1 MDNPSKHKKTEE
13 SDNMVTR
20 KVIITVGILVVVI
33 ATAVLAVWWISLPS
47 EVSGAVV
54 DDLGRNIVIEEPP
67 TRIVSMAPSVTEIL
81 FALDLGDK
89 IVAVTDACDYP
100 PEALEIEKI
109 REPFGDFQIEKIVG
123 LSPDLVIMDRYLDLS
138 PPGFWLSK
146 LDEVGLRVIVL
157 YAKDLEDVLDNI
169 KLVGQA
175 TWSQDKATELV
186 SALENRINAVMEKVA
201 NISEEE
207 KPRVFSTGWY
217 DGESDP
223 WTSGYGTFADD
234 TVKLAGGINVAGI
247 KSGYFQMD
255 LEAVIWADPQI
266 IFVIEDYKW
275 PTPTYNSILNDER
288 FQSTEALKNNEIH
301 KIDANVMSR
310 PAPRLVDGLEETA
323 KILHP
328 DLFQ

>member
-1 MDNPSKHKKTEE
+1 
-13 SDNMVTR
+13 MVTR
-20 KVIITVGILVVVI
+20 KAMIMVGVLVIVL
-33 ATAVLAVWWISLPS
+33 TAAGLAVWWITLPS
-47 EVSGAVV
+47 EVSGEVV
-54 DDLGRNIVIEEPP
+54 DDLGRNITFEDPP

-89 IVAVTDACDYP
+89 VVGVTDACDYP

-146 LDEVGLRVIVL
+146 LEEVGLKVMVL
-157 YAKDLEDVLDNI
+157 YAKDLEDVCSNI

-175 TWSQDKATELV
+175 TWSQNKAIVLIG
-186 SALENRINAVMEKVA
+186 ALESRINAVMAKAE
-201 NISEEE
+201 NITDEN

-234 TVKLAGGINVAGI
+234 IVKLAGGINIAGI
-247 KSGYFQMD
+247 KSGFFQID
-255 LEAVIWADPQI
+255 IEAVVWADPQI
-266 IFVIEDYKW
+266 IIVIEDYTW
-275 PTPTYNSILNDER
+275 PTPTYDSLMNDER
-288 FQSTEALKNNEIH
+288 FRSTEALQNNEVH
-301 KIDANVMSR
+301 KIDANLLSR
-310 PAPRLVDGLEETA
+310 PTPRLVDGLEETA
-323 KILHP
+323 RLLHP
-328 DLFQ
+328 DLYR